1 MSTTFNR
8 GDRVSHSRHGLGEIR
23 ADEGITII
31 VRFEHGLEEC
41 PREELIRLSS
51 LEEEIRTGDWQ
62 PSLEAIMRVQAL
74 AIRSVNDVWGIF
86 SLARITLL
94 PHQLWVCRRVV
105 QELPAR
111 WLVADDVGLGKT
123 IEAGLILWTLLSKQ
137 AIKRVL
143 IICPASLVD
152 QWQYRLRTM
161 FDIRCTR
168 YTNEADTSRSD
179 FWNTHHQ
186 VVASLPTLRQNSR
199 DRHKRL
205 LEAEPWDLL
214 IVDEAHHLNADE
226 QSGPTLGYSF
236 VEKLVNR
243 HRKAHSVI
251 FFSGTPHR
259 GKNYGFFSLLKLLR
273 EDLFDPHKPL
283 EEQMP
288 LLRNVM
294 IRNNKQSVTDM
305 KGRKLFFPLS
315 VKSETYHYSPEEDR
329 FYNKLTEFIL
339 TGKTYASGLDDFNQ
353 RAVILTLICMQK
365 LASSSVAAI
374 QRALRGRLDRL
385 DNNYVEL
392 KTLKQKLEILEDY
405 EALESDKI
413 NQLEE
418 QVTEL
423 TKSIRLMQDE
433 EPRLRELIEA
443 ADSIQKETKIQ
454 KILEVIDHEF
464 SHRQVL
470 FFTEYKATQSL
481 LMSALIEKYGEA
493 CVTFINGDEQVD
505 DVVLP
510 SEQKSHRFRERRE
523 TAAEKFNQGK
533 VRFLIST
540 EAGGEGIDL
549 QESCYS
555 LIHVDLPWNPMRL
568 HQRVG
573 RLNRYGQKQ
582 PVEVITLRNPDTVET
597 LIWDKLN
604 QKIDS
609 IMQSLR
615 QVMDEP
621 EDLLQLIL
629 GMTSPKLFQE
639 IFSDADRHTDQLS
652 QWFDQK
658 TAKLGGQDAVSA
670 VQEIVG
676 GCEKFDF
683 QQASALLPQL
693 DLQDLQT
700 FFLSMLHLNKR
711 RITQAESG
719 LAFLT
724 PESWRIE
731 PAIQRE
737 YEQVHFDRER
747 SSHRDLSHLLGVG
760 HKLLDAALSQ
770 AIGYTSCITTLPGLD
785 QALFVFLIT
794 DRVTTSDSQVIR
806 QSVVALSI
814 DSSEKFWIV
823 KDWELI
829 RILNSYLKDSRK
841 IPDLDPSFA
850 PSPTLICQRL
860 DRAKQFLEEHLHDL
874 HLPFKVPSL
883 QPISVILPETQAE
896 KPYTL
901 RQ

>member
-1 MSTTFNR
+1 MDAKFHS

-41 PREELIRLSS
+41 PREELTRLSS
-51 LEEEIRTGDWQ
+51 LEEEIRTGNWQ
-62 PSLEAIMRVQAL
+62 PSLEIVARVQAL
-74 AIRSVNDVWGIF
+74 AIRSVNDEWGIF

-123 IEAGLILWTLLSKQ
+123 IEAGLILWTLLNKQ
-137 AIKRVL
+137 AVKRIL

-168 YTNEADTSRSD
+168 YTAEADTAKSD

-186 VVASLPTLRQNSR
+186 VIASLPTLRQNSR

-205 LEAEPWDLL
+205 MEAEPWDLL

-236 VEKLVNR
+236 VEKLINK
-243 HRKAHSVI
+243 HRKVRSVI

-259 GKNYGFFSLLKLLR
+259 GKDYGFFSLLKLLR
-273 EDLFDPHKPL
+273 DDLFDPHRPL
-283 EEQMP
+283 QEQMP
-288 LLRNVM
+288 LLRDVM

-305 KGRKLFFPLS
+305 KGGKLFFPLS
-315 VKSETYHYSPEEDR
+315 VRSKTYHYSPEEDQ

-339 TGKTYASGLDDFNQ
+339 TGKTYASGLNDFNQ
-353 RAVILTLICMQK
+353 RAVMLTLICMQK

-374 QRALRGRLDRL
+374 QHALEGRLSRL
-385 DNNYVEL
+385 DGNRTEL
-392 KTLKQKLEILEDY
+392 KTLEQKLEILEDH
-405 EALESDKI
+405 EAIESDKI

-418 QVTEL
+418 QIVGL

-433 EPRLRELIEA
+433 EPRLKELIQA
-443 ADSIQKETKIQ
+443 ADAIQQETKIQ
-454 KILEVIDHEF
+454 KILEVVEHEF
-464 SHRQVL
+464 NNRQVL

-481 LMSALIEKYGEA
+481 LMSALIARHGEA
-493 CVTFINGDEQVD
+493 CVTFINGDEQVE
-505 DVVLP
+505 DVIVP
-510 SEQKSHRFRERRE
+510 SEKKSRRFREKRE
-523 TAAEKFNQGK
+523 TAAERFNRGK
-533 VRFLIST
+533 VQFLIST

-549 QESCYS
+549 QENCYS

-573 RLNRYGQKQ
+573 RLNRYGQKH
-582 PVEVITLRNPDTVET
+582 PVEVITLRNPQTVET

-609 IMQSLR
+609 IMQSLQ

-639 IFSDADRHTDQLS
+639 IFSDADHHSDQLN
-652 QWFDQK
+652 QWFDRK

-676 GCEKFDF
+676 SCEKFDF
-683 QQASALLPQL
+683 QQASSLLPQL
-693 DLQDLQT
+693 DLQDLQP
-700 FFLSMLHLNKR
+700 FFLAMLHLNKR

-724 PESWRIE
+724 PESWRTE

-737 YEQVHFDRER
+737 YEQVHFDRGRR
-747 SSHRDLSHLLGVG
+747 SQGDSSHLLGVG
-760 HKLLDAALSQ
+760 HKLLNAALFQ
-770 AIGYTSCITTLPGLD
+770 AIGYTSGLTTLPGLS
-785 QALFVFLIT
+785 QTLFVFLVT
-794 DRVTTSDSQVIR
+794 DRVTSAESQIIR
-806 QSVVALSI
+806 QSAVALSS
-814 DSSEKFWIV
+814 DPVKGFRVV

-829 RILNSYLKDSRK
+829 QILNQHIKDFKKVTELHPS
-841 IPDLDPSFA
+841 PDLS
-850 PSPTLICQRL
+850 STMICQQL
-860 DRAKQFLEEHLHDL
+860 NRAKQFLEEHLNQL
-874 HLPFKVPSL
+874 RLPFRVPSI
-883 QPISVILPETQAE
+883 QATSVILPGTQAE
-896 KPYTL
+896 KPSSL
-901 RQ
+901 